1 MPETPLANITANLQ
15 RALPPARRTWI
26 VKRAPWLVFV
36 ALLVPAA
43 WLAARLTWQLM
54 SGPSAAPPSF
64 SAQSVRRAP
73 ERSALAEQIAA
84 AHLFGTAPP
93 PNLSPT
99 GGANTPETN
108 LNLQLIGVAAG
119 KDGAKSQAIIASGNT
134 HEEKT
139 YGVGD
144 AVPGGAVIHDVLPD
158 RVILEHAGRLEEL
171 RLPLAGTSLI
181 ATSMHFGPSSAIDLG
196 PGAGSRGQIP
206 GGLAAARAGPHVS
219 LQHPGTVATRYL
231 HWRPVMQNGHQ
242 QGVAVAPGPDP
253 ELFRRAGLKPGDVIT
268 SVNGIKLDSRQNLL
282 RGLSGLSGTAHLVVL
297 RQGKKI
303 PITVNLG
310 WLSSG
315 G

>member
-15 RALPPARRTWI
+15 RAIPPAPRTWI

-36 ALLVPAA
+36 ALLVLAA

-54 SGPSAAPPSF
+54 SGPPTVPSPPP
-64 SAQSVRRAP
+64 AQSARRAP
-73 ERSALAEQIAA
+73 AQSALAEQIAA
-84 AHLFGTAPP
+84 AHLFGTAAPP
-93 PNLSPT
+93 SLSLA
-99 GGANTPETN
+99 GGENAPETT
-108 LNLQLIGVAAG
+108 LNLKLIGVAAG
-119 KDGAKSQAIIASGNT
+119 KDGAKSQAIIASGST

-139 YGVGD
+139 YSVGD
-144 AVPGGAVIHDVLPD
+144 AVPGGAVIHEVLPD
-158 RVILEHAGRLEEL
+158 RVILEHAGRLETL
-171 RLPLAGTSLI
+171 RLPVAGTSLI
-181 ATSMHFGPSSAIDLG
+181 AASMNFGPSSAIDLG
-196 PGAGSRGQIP
+196 PGAGPRGQMP

-219 LQHPGTVATRYL
+219 LQHPGTVTTRYL
-231 HWRPVMQNGHQ
+231 RWRPVFQEGHQ
-242 QGVAVAPGPDP
+242 QGVAVEPGPDP

-282 RGLSGLSGTAHLVVL
+282 RGLSGLSGTARLVVL

-310 WLSSG
+310 SLSSG